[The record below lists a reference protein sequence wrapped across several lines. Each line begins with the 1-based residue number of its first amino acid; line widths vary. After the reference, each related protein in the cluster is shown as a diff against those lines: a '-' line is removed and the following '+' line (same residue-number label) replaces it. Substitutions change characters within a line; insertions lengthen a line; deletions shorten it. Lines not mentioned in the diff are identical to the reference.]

1 MKPSTQIY
9 PGDSNKS
16 TRPILSDMLY
26 AIPHNNVERR
36 APDFKH
42 DWYKH
47 DWYDKHDYLRLIYW
61 RLMPYNIFFF
71 TVSSELHM
79 LIRLSISNNN
89 WFQVSKQFNFILED
103 KKKLSVWSPWGDTGQ
118 QKLHSLRLEPM
129 CSMHILNCTVIAV
142 QEKTTISMKI
152 GLWVKFSIMQK
163 SKKHSNSQAESN
175 PLWIPPKKGEN
186 VQINLSASPKPSGKW
201 ISRLIWIKE
210 ILLKSTQ
217 I

>member
-9 PGDSNKS
+9 PSDSNKS

-103 KKKLSVWSPWGDTGQ
+103 KKNFLSD
-118 QKLHSLRLEPM
+118 LHEEIQVS
-129 CSMHILNCTVIAV
+129 
-142 QEKTTISMKI
+142 
-152 GLWVKFSIMQK
+152 K
-163 SKKHSNSQAESN
+163 SYIHFD
-175 PLWIPPKKGEN
+175 
-186 VQINLSASPKPSGKW
+186 
-201 ISRLIWIKE
+201 
-210 ILLKSTQ
+210 
-217 I
+217 